1 MPETTEINT
10 YFALAIDYVN
20 TTNEHLY
27 LTGKAG
33 TGKTTFLKYIKDHC
47 HKKLAIAAPT
57 GVAAMNAGGVT
68 LHSLFQLPL
77 GSFIPEADSS
87 GNESG
92 DFFDRKSLLK
102 HLRLNKAKREL
113 LQELELLII
122 DEVSMLRCDLLD
134 AIDTILKSIRR
145 KARLPFGGVQVL
157 FIGDLFQL
165 PPVIRNSEWHQLR
178 KYYTSPSFF
187 SAKVLSEFPPIYLEL
202 KNIYRQSDE
211 NFIRVLNNIRH
222 DEMTAEDLDLLN
234 AYYKPDFKPE
244 KEGEYIILTTHNNKA
259 DIINRDQLAKLSG
272 TAHSFK
278 ATISG
283 DFNENN
289 VTAET
294 ELKLKE
300 GAQVM
305 FIRNDKG
312 EKPKFYNGK
321 IGVVKSIKGES
332 ITVTFQDNS
341 YDVVVEKETWENKR
355 YKLNK
360 ETDILEEDVKGTFTQ
375 YPIRLAWAITIHKSQ
390 GLTFDKA
397 IIDAGDSF
405 AAGQV
410 YVALSRLTS
419 LNGLVL
425 HSKISGDS
433 ISSDASAV
441 AFSKQEKE
449 SGLLK
454 EQLEQSRVGFIRDML
469 LKGFDW
475 RKLTWTIKDF
485 IQEME
490 DKRIPEKE
498 KAVTMMANINKV
510 LKSQQETANKFSS
523 QLNGL
528 LEEAQKDQYEQV
540 HARMEAAA
548 NYFSKGLKTEV
559 FDVLEAHYKSM
570 KVKTGVKKYLK
581 EVHHLMAA
589 AKNKHQHLKELVMLT
604 EGLTQQADLSELF
617 GKISAQRKESKKKIE
632 AEVKEIQK
640 PKVKGESQRLSLQMF
655 QDGKTV
661 EEIATTRSLSPS
673 TIEGH
678 IVSFI
683 GTELKLSQFMSDEKA
698 AQIRTVID
706 SLKEPTLTEVK
717 AKLGDEY
724 SYSDVR
730 AVQNNLKAKEKKS

>member
-1 MPETTEINT
+1 MPETIEINT
-10 YFALAIDYVN
+10 NFALAIDYVN

-33 TGKTTFLKYIKDHC
+33 TGKTTFLKYIKEHC

-87 GNESG
+87 GNESS

-122 DEVSMLRCDLLD
+122 DEVSMLRSDLLD

-165 PPVIRNSEWHQLR
+165 PPVIRNSEWHVLR

-187 SAKVLSEFPPIYLEL
+187 SAKVLTDFPPIYLEL

-234 AYYKPDFKPE
+234 AYYQPDFKPE

-272 TAHSFK
+272 TIHTFK
-278 ATISG
+278 ATITG

-312 EKPKFYNGK
+312 EKPRYYNGK
-321 IGVVKSIKGES
+321 IGVVKSIKGET
-332 ITVTFQDNS
+332 ITVVFQDS
-341 YDVVVEKETWENKR
+341 DDSVTVEKETWENKR

-375 YPIRLAWAITIHKSQ
+375 FPIRLAWAITIHKSQ

-397 IIDAGDSF
+397 IIDAGGSF

-419 LNGLVL
+419 LDGLVL

-449 SGLLK
+449 SELLK

-485 IQEME
+485 IQEMA

-498 KAVTMMANINKV
+498 KAMAMMQSINQV
-510 LKSQQETANKFSS
+510 LKSQQETADKFTS

-528 LEEAQKDQYEQV
+528 LDEAQKGQYAQV
-540 HARMEAAA
+540 HARTEAAA
-548 NYFSKGLKTEV
+548 NYFSKGLKNEV
-559 FDVLEAHYKSM
+559 FDLLEEHYKSM
-570 KVKTGVKKYLK
+570 KVKSGVKKYLK
-581 EVHHLMAA
+581 EVYELMAA
-589 AKNKHQHLKELVMLT
+589 AKHKHQHLKELVMLT
-604 EGLTQQADLSELF
+604 EGLTKQADLSKLF
-617 GKISAQRKESKKKIE
+617 GEISAQRKATQKKIE
-632 AEVKEIQK
+632 AEVKETHK
-640 PKVKGESQRLSLQMF
+640 PKVKGESQRLSLEMF
-655 QDGKTV
+655 QNGKTI

-683 GTELKLSQFMSDEKA
+683 GTELELSQFMNDEKA
-698 AQIRTVID
+698 TRIKTVID

-730 AVQNNLKAKEKKS
+730 AVQNSLKSTEKQS